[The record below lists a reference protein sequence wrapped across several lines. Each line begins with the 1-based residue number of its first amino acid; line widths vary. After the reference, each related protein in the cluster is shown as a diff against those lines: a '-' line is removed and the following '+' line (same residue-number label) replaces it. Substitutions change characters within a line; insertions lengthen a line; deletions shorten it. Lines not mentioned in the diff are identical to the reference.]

1 MRQIEKELNV
11 KKWIQKRRLDLMESK
26 EMKDEWNNLLLLILI
41 ILEIILRG
49 KLKDK
54 IREIKYRTK
63 SFNIKQRY
71 VPTILGFL
79 EKNNS
84 ANSLNSTGK

>member
-1 MRQIEKELNV
+1 MIVKVYILKKKALDIMMRQIEKELNV

-54 IREIKYRTK
+54 IREIKT
-63 SFNIKQRY
+63 FNI
-71 VPTILGFL
+71 L
-79 EKNNS
+79 
-84 ANSLNSTGK
+84 

>member
-1 MRQIEKELNV
+1 MMRQIEKELNV

-54 IREIKYRTK
+54 IREIKT
-63 SFNIKQRY
+63 FNI
-71 VPTILGFL
+71 L
-79 EKNNS
+79 
-84 ANSLNSTGK
+84 

>member
-1 MRQIEKELNV
+1 MMLIRKKSTYNENIFDDSNIVKNYRIYQSSNICLN
-11 KKWIQKRRLDLMESK
+11 KRINK
-26 EMKDEWNNLLLLILI
+26 NNI
-41 ILEIILRG
+41 
-49 KLKDK
+49 DK